1 MDHLPY
7 LDADAIS
14 ARLSPRAAVDA
25 LATALRGG
33 LDPAAGVARSI
44 IAWDHGEL
52 LLMPAEVPGA
62 AGVKVVTVA
71 PANADRG
78 LPLIQ
83 GLYVLMDPETL
94 TPRALLDGVEL
105 TALRTPAVSL
115 LAVRRRLQ
123 SSDTPLRLV
132 VAGTGVQAVRHV
144 STTIDVLRGVRRVES
159 VTHLARR
166 PEQAAPPPIDGTTT
180 TVTGYGSTA
189 AQEALAGAD
198 LVVCATASADPLFD
212 GALLRDDVT
221 VIAVG
226 SHDPARRELDA
237 HLMGR
242 ALVVVEDVETAMREA
257 GDVIQAVDGGS
268 LDAESLVPL
277 SRAVTDP
284 DVLLADRPVVFKGS
298 GMAWQDAVVAA
309 AVMGA
314 PAPS

>member
-1 MDHLPY
+1 MEHLPY
-7 LDADAIS
+7 LDAGAIRR
-14 ARLSPRAAVDA
+14 RLSPRAAVDA
-25 LATALRGG
+25 LAAALQRG

-44 IAWDHGEL
+44 IPWEHGEL

-71 PANADRG
+71 PTNATRG
-78 LPLIQ
+78 LPLVQ
-83 GLYVLMDPETL
+83 GLYVLMDSETL

-115 LAVRRRLQ
+115 LAVRHRLQ
-123 SSDTPLRLV
+123 SSATPLRLV

-144 STTIDVLRGVRRVES
+144 LTTIDVLRDARRIES
-159 VTHLARR
+159 VTYLARR
-166 PEQAAPPPIDGTTT
+166 PEQPAPTPIDGVTT

-189 AQEALAGAD
+189 AEKALAGAD
-198 LVVCATASADPLFD
+198 LVVCATAAADPLFN
-212 GALLRDDVT
+212 GALLREDVT

-226 SHDPARRELDA
+226 SHAPARRELDA

-242 ALVVVEDVETAMREA
+242 ARVVVEDVATAMREA
-257 GDVIQAVDGGS
+257 GDVIQAVECGH
-268 LDAESLVPL
+268 LDLGSLVPL
-277 SRAVTDP
+277 SRAVREP
-284 DVLLADRPVVFKGS
+284 SVLLTSCPVVFKGS

-314 PAPS
+314 PTPS